1 MMAYK
6 TQVRSV
12 WNKATHRETFFQQKI
27 GGGGLPYWERISE
40 VWYMELRRKADR
52 TNLISEHDADN
63 NRSVTRELFFEVSP
77 V

>member
-1 MMAYK
+1 MMTYK

-12 WNKATHRETFFQQKI
+12 WNKSTHKETFYQQRM
-27 GGGGLPYWERISE
+27 GGAGRPYWERVSR
-40 VWYMELRRKADR
+40 VWYQELRSKADR
-52 TNLISEHDADN
+52 TNLISEHDAIN